1 MLRNFFIL
9 VFSFF
14 PLSLHEQFRGLMQT
28 SEHAVLH
35 WAHLVFS
42 SQVLDP
48 DKGRYDFQI
57 QWKLKLEVR
66 GENAISAQSMI
77 SLLSYNCNCKI
88 ELHLKK
94 KKKNTPFVLPGL
106 TESLREKGLWDVI
119 CHSRPHILKQ
129 NSKQS
134 DKRFFPYLPMYL

>member
-14 PLSLHEQFRGLMQT
+14 LLSLHEQFRGLTQT

-48 DKGRYDFQI
+48 DKERYDFQI

-66 GENAISAQSMI
+66 GENAISAQTMI
-77 SLLSYNCNCKI
+77 SLLSDNGNCKI

-94 KKKNTPFVLPGL
+94 PPFVLPGL
-106 TESLREKGLWDVI
+106 IESPCGKGLWDAI
-119 CHSRPHILKQ
+119 CHNRPHISKQ

-134 DKRFFPYLPMYL
+134 DKRCFPYLPIYL